1 MDSLRH
7 QIWRQLDIEAR
18 PGHTMSFVN
27 RALIVAILVSV
38 AAVVLETEP
47 TIRSGAPMLFISLE
61 QFFGWLFVTEY
72 LARLWSAGERKEYS
86 GLFGRLKYVVTPV
99 ALIDLLAIIPFLL
112 APFIDS
118 VDGTAFYVLRLM
130 RLFRVLTLA
139 RTGPFTTAARQIW
152 HGIVDRRY
160 ELAFSSLVALAMM
173 IVAATL
179 LYVAERNVQPEAF
192 GSIPRA
198 MWWAIATLTTVGYG
212 DVYPATTIGKIL
224 AGLVA
229 LSGIGL
235 VAMPA
240 GILASALSTAYQERK
255 ARRTRDEAATG
266 PGPESERHQ
275 SERHQGGMD

>member
-1 MDSLRH
+1 MDSLRY

-18 PGHTMSFVN
+18 PGHTMSFAN

-38 AAVVLETEP
+38 AVVVLETEP
-47 TIRSGAPMLFISLE
+47 TIRSGAPMLFVSLE
-61 QFFGWLFVTEY
+61 HFFGWLFVTEY
-72 LARLWSAGERKEYS
+72 LARLWSAGERKEYA
-86 GLFGRLKYVVTPV
+86 GLIGRIKYVLSPV
-99 ALIDLLAIIPFLL
+99 ALVDLVAITPFLL
-112 APFIDS
+112 APFVDS
-118 VDGTAFYVLRLM
+118 VDGAAFYVLRLM

-160 ELAFSSLVALAMM
+160 ELAFSSLIALAMM

-179 LYVAERNVQPEAF
+179 LYVAERDVQPEAF

-212 DVYPATTIGKIL
+212 DVYPATTVGKIL

-255 ARRTRDEAATG
+255 ARRGRDEAAAG
-266 PGPESERHQ
+266 PAPE